1 MILVSNEDSEIMN
14 NKTCFFIGSRHTP
27 NSIKQQLTEIIEKHI
42 TEYGVTTFTVGH
54 YGAFD
59 SLVQEVLQETK
70 NQHTNIELYLL
81 APYALDKKIETP
93 KNFDGTFY
101 PEGLEV
107 VPKHYAIVQANRYM
121 IQHSDYLIAYAPG
134 VGNSRNFVKYAQ
146 QREKKGLIKITLL

>member
-59 SLVQEVLQETK
+59 SLVQEVLQET
-70 NQHTNIELYLL
+70 NILILNYIYLHL
-81 APYALDKKIETP
+81 THWTKK
-93 KNFDGTFY
+93 
-101 PEGLEV
+101 
-107 VPKHYAIVQANRYM
+107 
-121 IQHSDYLIAYAPG
+121 
-134 VGNSRNFVKYAQ
+134 
-146 QREKKGLIKITLL
+146 